1 MMSSGLVQER
11 IVVIGVDGF
20 SPSYADHLIAAG
32 CMPALARLVREGAQ
46 VPIVSTIPATTP
58 VAWAS
63 LVTGATPA
71 ITGIDGFLIR
81 SPGKRLDQRI
91 SGCYAHRCKAEPLW
105 EAAERSG
112 KRAYVVKFPLS
123 YPSNAASFRL
133 DGAAGWGG
141 LKCFHEIASMSVAS
155 TMPVGSETRLENQPT
170 AWANERERVLWRGT
184 WTLRHLWN
192 GPDVHLHLALL
203 NDGHIAIATAPD
215 FRQILTT
222 LAPSQ
227 WSEPLTLTHEGR
239 TGIVD
244 VSFRIKVLQ
253 ASGDP
258 LAVRLFNTPLHERI
272 GHSSPNHVWESILA
286 AAGPIE
292 EQSDPSLMFATSLDL
307 DTQLEIFGLNV
318 AWLTRVADQILT
330 EQPWDLVMLH
340 THVLDWAHHLLQG
353 GIDPRHPSYDAEA
366 APRFRNALNGVYELV
381 DRWIGAIVSAAGAG
395 ANIVVAGD
403 HGQDVVHTVVH
414 LNEWLAREG
423 FLARGDDGE
432 IAWQETRAWA
442 AGNYI
447 YLNLEGRDEG
457 GIVQRAEA
465 GPLRETILAKLYDL
479 VDSRSGAPP
488 VLIAGPKE
496 EFASFGANGAGAG
509 DIVLCFRSGYQA
521 SNAFGELFEPTVPL
535 RAFTSNHDHY
545 WPADPAIQT
554 RLFASGP
561 SFLSGYVHPIAEPI
575 TRIAS
580 TLSAALGSDAPRQAL
595 RDPITAIL
603 RGAVE
608 PVHEYP
614 LTIASATWPL

>member
-1 MMSSGLVQER
+1 MNSGLVQER
-11 IVVIGVDGF
+11 TVLIGVDGF
-20 SPSYADHLIAAG
+20 SPSYADQLISAG
-32 CMPALARLVREGAQ
+32 RMPALARLARDGSQ

-63 LVTGATPA
+63 LVTGAPPA
-71 ITGIDGFLIR
+71 ITGIDGFLVR
-81 SPGKRLDQRI
+81 SLGKRLDQRI

-105 EAAERSG
+105 EAAERSW

-123 YPSNAASFRL
+123 YPSKAASFRL

-141 LKCFHEIASMSVAS
+141 LKCFHEIASTSVAS
-155 TMPVGSETRLENQPT
+155 TIPVGSETRIENQSM
-170 AWANERERVLWRGT
+170 AWANERELVLWRGT

-192 GPDVHLHLALL
+192 APDVHLHLALL
-203 NDGHIAIATAPD
+203 EDGRIAIATARD
-215 FRQILTT
+215 FREILTT
-222 LAPSQ
+222 LTPSQ

-239 TGIVD
+239 SGIVD

-253 ASGDP
+253 AGGDP
-258 LAVRLFNTPLHERI
+258 LTVRLFNTPLHERT
-272 GHSSPNHVWESILA
+272 GHSSPDLLWQSVMAS
-286 AAGPIE
+286 AGPIE

-307 DTQLEIFGLNV
+307 DTQLEIFELNV
-318 AWLTRVADQILT
+318 AWLTRVAHRILT
-330 EQPWDLVMLH
+330 EEPWDLVMLH

-353 GIDPRHPSYDAEA
+353 GIDSRHPSYDAET
-366 APRFRNALNGVYELV
+366 APRFRNALDGVYELV
-381 DRWIGAIVSAAGAG
+381 DRWIGAIVSAADAG

-432 IAWQETRAWA
+432 IAWEKTRAWA

-447 YLNLEGRDEG
+447 YLNLAERDEG
-457 GIVQRAEA
+457 GIVQPDDAD
-465 GPLRETILAKLYDL
+465 PLRQIILAKLYDL
-479 VDSRSGAPP
+479 VDSRNGAPP

-496 EFASFGANGAGAG
+496 DFASFGANGGGAG

-521 SNAFGELFEPTVPL
+521 SNAFGELFEPALPL

-545 WPADPAIQT
+545 WPRDPAIQT

-561 SFLSGYVHPIAEPI
+561 SFVSGYVHPTAEPI

-580 TLSAALGSDAPRQAL
+580 TLSAALGIDTPRQAL

-608 PVHEYP
+608 PIHEHE
-614 LTIASATWPL
+614 LTTASATWPL